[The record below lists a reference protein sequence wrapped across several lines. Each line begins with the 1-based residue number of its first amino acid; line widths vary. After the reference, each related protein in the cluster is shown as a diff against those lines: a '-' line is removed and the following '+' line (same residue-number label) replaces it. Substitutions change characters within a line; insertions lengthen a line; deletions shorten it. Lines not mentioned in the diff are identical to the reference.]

1 MVNEVARVV
10 GGRLPARKGGEPPE
24 DVISKVTSR
33 KATPEE
39 LAEIDAAIAKK
50 YSKAEQER
58 DKKKVKAIAFATD
71 LMERSKRNAAKKS
84 REHEFLSRLKEC
96 CRSITRE
103 QWERMRAF
111 VIVSGAVH
119 GWDEENEDAE
129 KSD

>member
-1 MVNEVARVV
+1 MVNVV
-10 GGRLPARKGGEPPE
+10 GGGLPARKRREPPE

-39 LAEIDAAIAKK
+39 LAEIDAAIARK
-50 YSKAEQER
+50 YSRAEQER

-71 LMERSKRNAAKKS
+71 IMERSKRNAAKKS
-84 REHEFLSRLKEC
+84 KEHEFLSRLKKC
-96 CRSITRE
+96 CQSITRE

-111 VIVSGAVH
+111 VIVAGAVH

-129 KSD
+129 KKD